1 MIMAEVCLERSM
13 VLIKGIPRT
22 SDLVSISKEDNEF
35 IVQFKKGEPYSY
47 KRGVV
52 ILTDPIEVPVSMC
65 RIYRN
70 GVLQKEVAELLRF
83 NYGFK
88 AYWRIK
94 YLDGKR
100 KEGMDE
106 IQVIIS
112 CLSEIKSQNVF
123 EYFKRIST
131 INQLGIDAENDEQTK
146 EQRGILASI
155 YEKVNFIDPVTAA
168 SCYINPD
175 KHKVKQLSCRDL
187 IYPFGCNVSQKKAV
201 EAAFSKQISVIQGP
215 PGTGKTQ
222 TILNI
227 IANIVRHQQT
237 VLVVSNNNSA
247 TANVLEKLEKYGF
260 GFIVASLGSQKNKA
274 DFIQKQPKIPS
285 ELSEWNIDALHK
297 QQIETELLGIQKKL
311 DEVFEL
317 QNKLAVLRQEI
328 QAVELEWRH
337 FCMSNG
343 LDADEMEF
351 KAISSSYVLD
361 VWTRCQWFV
370 EMLGLKQCSLL
381 SRLRIWFQWLGLKY
395 IIRHRIGIHLRVAL
409 NDLWPVIIELQKMY
423 YLNKDAEIRSEIK
436 EIEKQLLG
444 YDASALLKALEDCS
458 KQLFKDSLALKYG
471 DEERMIFRETGDLR
485 RHGDEFLKQYPVV
498 LSTTFSAWS
507 NLFSRKPYDYIII
520 DEASQVSIETGA
532 LALTCAKNA
541 VIVGDALQLPNV
553 VTSEDR
559 KKMRDIM
566 DEFAI
571 PEGYDCTKHSF
582 LTSVCAVLE
591 DVQQTVLREHYRCH
605 PRIINFCNQKFYGG
619 ELLIMTQDKGEQDV
633 MSVIKTV
640 KGNHAVERCNLR
652 EIEVVQNEVL
662 PALSGLDSVGI
673 IAPYHNQVEAF
684 HQKIPNV
691 EADTIHKYQ
700 GREKDAIV
708 MSVVDNYLSSF
719 SDDPHLLNVAVSRAK
734 VKFCLVVTGNE
745 QRYHGNVMDLVDYI
759 RYNNCSV
766 TESKIASIFDYLYEQ
781 YTKQRMELLAKYP
794 KISVYESENL
804 TYGLIRDVLQ
814 ANVQFRCLNVLCHVP
829 LAQIIK
835 DTTLLNEEEC
845 KFVKST
851 WAHVDFLI
859 INSVGKKPVLAVETD
874 GYTYHNSSTKQFLR
888 DEKKNRIFKQYD
900 IPLLRLSTKGS
911 GEKEKLEKALS
922 AIVV

>member
-1 MIMAEVCLERSM
+1 MERSM
-13 VLIKGIPRT
+13 VLIKGMPRT
-22 SDLVSISKEDNEF
+22 LDLVSISKEDNGF
-35 IVQFKKGEPYSY
+35 IVQFKKGEAYSY

-65 RIYRN
+65 RIYRK
-70 GVLQKEVAELLRF
+70 GVLQKEVVELLRF
-83 NYGFK
+83 NYGSK
-88 AYWRIK
+88 DYWRIK
-94 YLDGKR
+94 YLDGKK
-100 KEGMDE
+100 KEGADE
-106 IQVIIS
+106 IQVILS

-123 EYFKRIST
+123 GYFKRIST
-131 INQLGIDAENDEQTK
+131 INRLGADAEKDERVK
-146 EQRGILASI
+146 ESEQRGLLASI
-155 YEKVNFIDPVTAA
+155 YEKVNFIDSETAA
-168 SCYINPD
+168 SCYMNPD
-175 KHKVKQLSCRDL
+175 KHKIRSLSCRDL

-201 EAAFSKQISVIQGP
+201 EVAFSKQLSVIQGP

-227 IANIVRHQQT
+227 IANIVRRQQT

-260 GFIVASLGSQKNKA
+260 GFIVASLGSQKNKTK
-274 DFIQKQPKIPS
+274 FIEQQPKIPP
-285 ELSEWNIDALHK
+285 ELSEWILDTLHQ
-297 QQIETELLGIQKKL
+297 QQIKTELLSIQRKL
-311 DEVFEL
+311 DEVFGL
-317 QNKLAVLRQEI
+317 QNKLAALRQEI

-343 LDADEMEF
+343 QDVDEKEF
-351 KAISSSYVLD
+351 KAMSSAYVLD
-361 VWTRCQWFV
+361 VWTRCQWLV
-370 EMLGLKQCSLL
+370 EMMGLKQGSLF
-381 SRLRIWFQWLGLKY
+381 SRWKIWFQWLGLKY
-395 IIRHRIGIHLRVAL
+395 VIRHRIGFHLRFAL

-436 EIEKQLLG
+436 EIEEQLLG
-444 YDASALLKALEDCS
+444 YDASALLKSLEDGS
-458 KQLFKDSLALKYG
+458 TQLFKDSLALKYG
-471 DEERMIFRETGDLR
+471 DEERKVFYDSGDLWR
-485 RHGDEFLKQYPVV
+485 QGDEFLKQYPVV
-498 LSTTFSAWS
+498 LSTTFSARCNFFPW
-507 NLFSRKPYDYIII
+507 KPYDYIIM

-571 PEGYDCTKHSF
+571 PDGYDCTKHSF

-633 MSVIKTV
+633 MSVIKTA
-640 KGNHAVERCNLR
+640 KGNHASGRYNQR
-652 EIEVVQNEVL
+652 EIEVVCEEVL
-662 PALSGLDSVGI
+662 SALSGLDSIGI
-673 IAPYHNQVEAF
+673 IAPYRRQVNAF
-684 HQKIPNV
+684 HEKIPNV

-734 VKFCLVVTGNE
+734 TKFCLVVTGNE
-745 QRYHGNVMDLVDYI
+745 QKYHGNVMDLVDYI
-759 RYNNCSV
+759 SYNNCSV
-766 TESKIASIFDYLYEQ
+766 TESKVASIFDYLYEQ
-781 YTKQRMELLAKYP
+781 YTKQRLAFFARHP
-794 KISVYESENL
+794 KISAYVSENL

-814 ANVQFRCLNVLCHVP
+814 ANVKFRCFNVLCHVP

-835 DTTLLNEEEC
+835 DTTLLNEEES
-845 KFVKST
+845 KFVKRT

-859 INSVGKKPVLAVETD
+859 VNSVGKRPVLAIETD
-874 GYTYHNSSTKQFLR
+874 GYTYHNSSTEQYRR
-888 DEKKNRIFKQYD
+888 DQKKNRIFELYD

-911 GEKEKLEKALS
+911 GEREKIANALS
-922 AIVV
+922 AMVG